1 MPVGGSE
8 AGDNIAFT
16 SSYGQG
22 KEAVSTNLEKKNPPK
37 QNRLP
42 FFTVRMV
49 HACVGYPERW

>member
-16 SSYGQG
+16 SSYWQG
-22 KEAVSTNLEKKNPPK
+22 KEAVSTNLEKKIHL
-37 QNRLP
+37 NRIDFL